1 MNTFNGLNLCNKI
14 ELFINETFY
23 LKMTSYR
30 SLVPGK
36 EYSVNSPDG
45 IYKRMIF
52 IDYDETYKFGLK
64 CGALDSEWHRSMTY
78 GTFIKYHDQKNG
90 NYQFGLGR
98 SLFYDPEEIKKNA
111 QKARDKMEK
120 RALDKILKRLV
131 NEEFQW

>member
-1 MNTFNGLNLCNKI
+1 M
-14 ELFINETFY
+14 LFIQ
-23 LKMTSYR
+23 KMISYR
-30 SLVPGK
+30 NLVPGK

-52 IDYDETYKFGLK
+52 IDYDQTYKFGLK

-90 NYQFGLGR
+90 CYHFGLGR

-111 QKARDKMEK
+111 LKAIQTMEH
-120 RALDKILKRLV
+120 RSVNMILKRLV
-131 NEEFQW
+131 NEHFEW